1 MGRGARVQE
10 HNPGPLSCGGS
21 ARPFLA
27 QNQMIIP
34 EVPGEVVLQDYSH
47 MRTIV
52 TGDDMDN
59 PNSQPPLH
67 VGVSVR
73 LGSPSAQ

>member
-1 MGRGARVQE
+1 MFRNTTLDLSRTCGA
-10 HNPGPLSCGGS
+10 S

-27 QNQMIIP
+27 QNQIIIP
-34 EVPGEVVLQDYSH
+34 EVPGEVALQDYSH

-59 PNSQPPLH
+59 PYSQPAFH

-73 LGSPSAQ
+73 LGSPSAL